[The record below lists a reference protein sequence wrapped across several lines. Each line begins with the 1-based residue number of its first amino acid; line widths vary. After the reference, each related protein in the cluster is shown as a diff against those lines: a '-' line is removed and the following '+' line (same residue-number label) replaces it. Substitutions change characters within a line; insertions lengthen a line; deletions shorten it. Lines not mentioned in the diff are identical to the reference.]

1 MYPFSEGN
9 KPPYTSVP
17 ATQREWASKDRSM
30 DGLCPLELG
39 CKQSRTPK
47 GMTAPH
53 VGGHVP
59 QIKGYMSPYMMLRQ
73 PLKGAD

>member
-1 MYPFSEGN
+1 MYPFSEEY
-9 KPPYTSVP
+9 KPPYKSVP

-30 DGLCPLELG
+30 DGLCPLQLG
-39 CKQSRTPK
+39 CKQGRTPK
-47 GMTAPH
+47 EVTAPH

-73 PLKGAD
+73 PL